1 MADKNVPSAENAN
14 DKNEKAE
21 ISLKKVETKQKKAK
35 KEPWTAKRIITT
47 IIIAVLALL
56 MVGSLYYII
65 LMFSQ
70 QKSEKDSAWGTY
82 DGTPIVIENNNVF
95 YNTLMSDSSFQT
107 AYLSGDYTTL
117 MNSYYNAYQ
126 QQVVFTA
133 LSADAKKAGIRA
145 PQTLVNDLI
154 LSAGVYNGD
163 DGTFSEDI
171 FNETPEASRILVNN
185 YYANLY
191 PYQTVLQDIG
201 SVIVSKEEQSF
212 VSEIAGKTRSF
223 DYFTINYNAYP
234 DDLAVEYGKAN
245 ASLFQNFSV
254 SCISNSD
261 ETQIQSAY
269 SDLNAGSAWND
280 TVSLYSKDSYASNNG
295 NVGDVMLFALS
306 ASLADSADLDKIA
319 ATPVGSYTQPL
330 KTSSGWVI
338 YRVDTGLLPADFTDE
353 DTLSLVKYY
362 INSTDEATVNSYIEA
377 TLSSI
382 EELAKANFEEAAAS
396 CNATIV
402 TIAAASNNI
411 GDSQY
416 IQGLETADSTGSLY
430 EAASNESVSRELFTS
445 DEGYVTN
452 AISTSD
458 GYLIAK
464 VTGIN
469 DANTSLSSLA
479 RTFYNYYGST
489 QAIYDR
495 FYTVFASEKFT
506 DNFYVQFLTQMFS
519 STSSN

>member
-65 LMFSQ
+65 IMFWQ
-70 QKSEKDSAWGTY
+70 QKSEKESAWGTY
-82 DGTPIVIENNNVF
+82 DGTPIVLESNNVF
-95 YNTLMSDSSFQT
+95 YNTLMSDSNFQT
-107 AYLSGDYTTL
+107 AYLSGDYSTL
-117 MNSYYNAYQ
+117 MNSYYSAYQ
-126 QQVVFTA
+126 QQVIFTA
-133 LSADAKKAGIRA
+133 ISNDAKKAGIRA
-145 PQTLVNDLI
+145 PQQLVNELI
-154 LSAGVYNGD
+154 LSAGIYNGD
-163 DGTFSEDI
+163 DGTFSEEV
-171 FNETPEASRILVNN
+171 FNETSEASRILVNN
-185 YYANLY
+185 YYESLY

-201 SVIVSKEEQSF
+201 SVIVSEEEKEF
-212 VSEIAGKTRSF
+212 VAQIAGKTRSF
-223 DYFTINYNAYP
+223 EYFTIDYNAYP
-234 DDLAVEYGKAN
+234 DDLAVEFGKEN
-245 ASLFQNFSV
+245 ASLFQSFDV

-295 NVGDVMLFALS
+295 SVGNIMLFALS
-306 ASLADSADLDKIA
+306 ASLSESSDLDKIA
-319 ATPVGSYTQPL
+319 TTEVGSYTEPL

-338 YRVDTGLLPADFTDE
+338 YRVDSGLLPADFTDE

-362 INSTDEATVNSYIEA
+362 INSNDEETVSSYIESA
-377 TLSSI
+377 LSSI
-382 EELAKANFEEAAAS
+382 EELAKANFEEAADS

-402 TIAAASNNI
+402 TIAAASDNI

-430 EAASNESVSRELFTS
+430 EAATDENIARELFTS
-445 DEGYVTN
+445 EEGYVTG

-469 DANTSLSSLA
+469 DANTALSSLA
-479 RTFYNYYGST
+479 RTFYNYYGSS

-495 FYTVFASEKFT
+495 FYAVFASEKFT